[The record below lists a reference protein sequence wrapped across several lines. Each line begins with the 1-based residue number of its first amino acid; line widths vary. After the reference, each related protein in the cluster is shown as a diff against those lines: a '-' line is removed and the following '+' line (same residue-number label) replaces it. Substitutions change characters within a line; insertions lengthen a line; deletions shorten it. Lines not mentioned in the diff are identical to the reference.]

1 MIKVERLESQINSQ
15 KVFGTK
21 KAKNPK
27 QDSQNPKQDSQNP
40 KQDRQNPKRI
50 LNRIATNPKQ
60 DSHKS

>member
-27 QDSQNPKQDSQNP
+27 QDSQNPKQDSQN
-40 KQDRQNPKRI
+40 RLR
-50 LNRIATNPKQ
+50 
-60 DSHKS
+60 SHVP